1 MHCRMTAGGQSV
13 AFKPQLC
20 LLHEALP
27 RLSAVLTRRHDWS
40 DDREPSYYVEL
51 SKQYKSTVSEYRY
64 ATHDEA
70 GIRKEEK
77 TEYKEINLSAKSY
90 KTDCRTDINSCRG
103 GCGSEHHRDNDYT
116 GEDSKAIVAI
126 LEHDCLF

>member
-1 MHCRMTAGGQSV
+1 MTGLMIGNRATMWNFQSNTKV
-13 AFKPQLC
+13 
-20 LLHEALP
+20 H
-27 RLSAVLTRRHDWS
+27 
-40 DDREPSYYVEL
+40 
-51 SKQYKSTVSEYRY
+51 TVSEYRY